1 MIFVAVN
8 LDPFEAHEAEIEFPL
23 HAMSIPEDETFE
35 VEELL
40 DGAKHLWRG
49 QRQHVRLDPHANPA
63 AIFRVNPRSE
73 QHTSELQSLM
83 RISYAVSCL
92 KKKHIHHHYASTTQ
106 NH

>member
-63 AIFRVNPRSE
+63 AIFRVNPCAQVDYRSPCFYTAP
-73 QHTSELQSLM
+73 HAFRLSALVSGRLQSEEPC
-83 RISYAVSCL
+83 VG
-92 KKKHIHHHYASTTQ
+92 
-106 NH
+106 